1 MAETKLEQLTRQTEL
16 DLALVRKD
24 VEAIRRDI
32 DSANLAQLRERLA
45 VLEDRVTELKKMREE
60 SDKRYWQFVVLF
72 VGGLITL
79 GINLVVSFVRK

>member
-1 MAETKLEQLTRQTEL
+1 L